1 MKNNNNKGVIMEGK
15 PFLVLSVVLTLIAC
29 LYFFFFGFSPDR
41 FTRWGQYA
49 GLGFAFLVVLDNFL
63 RS

>member
-1 MKNNNNKGVIMEGK
+1 MKNNNKGVIMEGK
-15 PFLVLSVVLTLIAC
+15 PFLVLSVVLTLLAC
-29 LYFFFFGFSPDR
+29 LYFFFFGFSPDKY
-41 FTRWGQYA
+41 TRIGQYA